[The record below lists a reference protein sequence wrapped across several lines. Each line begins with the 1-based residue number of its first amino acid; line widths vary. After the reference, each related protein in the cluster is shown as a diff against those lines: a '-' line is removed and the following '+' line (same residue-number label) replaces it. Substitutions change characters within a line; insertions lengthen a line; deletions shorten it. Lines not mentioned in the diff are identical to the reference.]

1 MKGGYIMADM
11 PSFCVKNKDGGIDF
25 KSPGKEFVAYIPE
38 KYFERSIRNLL
49 RLYSTNKPECC
60 DWK

>member
-25 KSPGKEFVAYIPE
+25 KFPGYKN
-38 KYFERSIRNLL
+38 SLL
-49 RLYSTNKPECC
+49 LLVGC
-60 DWK
+60 